1 MPVRLG
7 VPRKVFPTL
16 DKPLQI
22 PLLDEGLDLLLE
34 VVAFES
40 IISMVPVEAA
50 VLVSKPI
57 VRVTLQFVL
66 PSQCHIVPYL
76 HKDLI
81 QRGVQGGKIYH
92 TPRRKFWPPVVP
104 SIIHSSRLS
113 TSIRAMVVLPL
124 PFLWCVLLGDHCTFD
139 IHVFRGLV

>member
-92 TPRRKFWPPVVP
+92 TPRRKF
-104 SIIHSSRLS
+104 
-113 TSIRAMVVLPL
+113 
-124 PFLWCVLLGDHCTFD
+124 
-139 IHVFRGLV
+139 

>member
-1 MPVRLG
+1 MPVGLG

-57 VRVTLQFVL
+57 VRVTLQFV
-66 PSQCHIVPYL
+66 
-76 HKDLI
+76 
-81 QRGVQGGKIYH
+81 
-92 TPRRKFWPPVVP
+92 
-104 SIIHSSRLS
+104 
-113 TSIRAMVVLPL
+113 
-124 PFLWCVLLGDHCTFD
+124 
-139 IHVFRGLV
+139 